1 MGSAQRL
8 DQRWHDAT
16 LDAPNRSHEKDPMIR
31 LIHTAD
37 WQLGKP
43 YGRFDSEVR
52 AALTEARFDAI
63 DALGK
68 AAAENDAAHVLVA
81 GDVFD
86 TEGPE
91 DRVIVQAISRMQR
104 YACTWWL
111 LPGNHD
117 FARNSGLW
125 DRVRAKGATNI
136 RILTEPMPCELEPG
150 YWLLPAPLTHRHNLD
165 DPTILFDT
173 METPGARLR
182 IGLAHGSIRDFSSRG
197 EAQNQIAPD
206 RAQRSRLDYLGLG
219 DWHGALRVD
228 ARTWY
233 SGTPETDRFQR
244 DEPGHALLVTLEP
257 GAEPIVSP
265 IRTGRFQWLMRDWA
279 ISDGDGFAA
288 ECGRFLAD
296 CEPAATLLQLSLTG
310 IVSLSDRITILARLE
325 NDLSHRM
332 RHLAVKSDDLV
343 GRPSEQDLAGLKVEG
358 MLGTAA
364 AKLIG
369 IIDAGGSE
377 SSTAKRALERLFVEY
392 HRGQDEA

>member
-1 MGSAQRL
+1 M
-8 DQRWHDAT
+8 T
-16 LDAPNRSHEKDPMIR
+16 F
-31 LIHTAD
+31 IHTAD

-43 YGRFDSEVR
+43 YGRFDSDVR

-63 DALGK
+63 DAIGK
-68 AAAENDAAHVLVA
+68 AAAEHDAAHVLVA

-91 DRVIVQAISRMQR
+91 DRVIVQAVSRMQR

-125 DRVRAKGATNI
+125 DRVRAKGAANI
-136 RILTEPMPCELEPG
+136 RILTEPAPCEFEPG

-165 DPTILFDT
+165 DPTALFDT
-173 METPGARLR
+173 MTTPGARLR

-206 RAQRSRLDYLGLG
+206 RAQRSGLDYLALG

-244 DEPGHALLVTLEP
+244 DEPGYALLVALEP
-257 GAEPIVSP
+257 GAEPAVSP
-265 IRTGRFQWLMRDWA
+265 IRTGRFQWLLRDWTIA
-279 ISDGDGFAA
+279 DVAGFAA
-288 ECGRFLAD
+288 ECDRMLTGVEAS
-296 CEPAATLLQLSLTG
+296 ATLLQLSLMG
-310 IVSLSDRITILARLE
+310 IVSLSDRIAILARLD
-325 NDLSHRM
+325 NDLRHRL
-332 RHLAVKSDDLV
+332 RHLAVRDDDLV
-343 GRPSEQDLAGLKVEG
+343 GRPNEQDLADLKVEG

-364 AKLIG
+364 TKLIG
-369 IIDAGGSE
+369 MIEVGGSD
-377 SSTAKRALERLFVEY
+377 TVIAKRALERLFVEY
-392 HRGQDEA
+392 HRGQDAA